1 MIIRS
6 ILMLVLFLAAF
17 SGFVMAAEPVG
28 DITPGLL
35 DELAH
40 SCARDA
46 QFKAAQ
52 HALSQTDGNKVS
64 QNWEKI
70 IAVDTFFTLRLKDQ
84 RITDQKATGRCWMFS
99 GLNILRP
106 IAAKNLHCDDIELSQ
121 NYLYFYE
128 KLERANLYLEAIIRT
143 KDSAYTAR
151 TVEFLLKQNVQDGE
165 NWLGFVELVKKYGVV
180 PKEIMPETFS
190 SSNSGHVNY
199 ILSLKL
205 KQAAMKIRH
214 AAAPDQ
220 IPVIKMQALKDVYRI
235 LAINF
240 GLPPTEFQW
249 RYMKKDSSLSS
260 LATYTPQAFYQK
272 VIGDALDDYY
282 PLYSIPTLAFGKKY
296 EIALDRTVSDQPNM
310 YFVNCPLETIKEL
323 TRKSLLDSSEVWF
336 GCDVGQQTSSE
347 NGLMALD
354 LYDYESLYGMDFTL
368 SRTDLFETYSS
379 VPNHNMV
386 FTGVDIVDGSVRK
399 WLVENSWGDSRGKR
413 GYFFML
419 DDWFDKYVD
428 VVVLNKKYVPQDIR
442 NIFETKGET
451 LPPWDP
457 MVKAVW
463 GY

>member
-1 MIIRS
+1 MK
-6 ILMLVLFLAAF
+6 LQFALFLA
-17 SGFVMAAEPVG
+17 MLCAAVAAAQNSG
-28 DITPGLL
+28 DITPGIL
-35 DELAH
+35 DELARACP
-40 SCARDA
+40 SDA
-46 QFKAAQ
+46 QFRAAQ
-52 HALSQTDGNKVS
+52 HALSQTDGNKIA

-128 KLERANLYLEAIIRT
+128 KLERSNLYLEAIIRT
-143 KDSAYTAR
+143 KDSVYTAR
-151 TVEFLLKQNVQDGE
+151 TVEYLLKQNVQDGE
-165 NWLGFVELVKKYGVV
+165 NWLGFVELVKKYGLV
-180 PKEIMPETFS
+180 PKEVMPETFS
-190 SSNSGHVNY
+190 SSNSAHVNY
-199 ILSLKL
+199 VLSLKL

-214 AAAPDQ
+214 ASSPDQ
-220 IPVIKMQALKDVYRI
+220 IPAIKMQTLKDVYRI
-235 LAINF
+235 LALNF
-240 GLPPTEFQW
+240 GLPPGQFRW
-249 RYMKKDSSLSS
+249 RYKKDSTLTAF
-260 LATYTPQAFYQK
+260 ATYTPQKFFEE
-272 VIGDALDDYY
+272 VFGGALDDYFA
-282 PLYSIPTLAFGKKY
+282 LYSIPTLPYGKKY
-296 EIALDRTVSDQPNM
+296 EIALDRIVSDKPNM

-323 TRKSLLDSSEVWF
+323 TKKSLLDSSEVWF
-336 GCDVGQQTSSE
+336 GCDVGQQTNSE

-354 LYDYESLYGMDFTL
+354 LYDYASLYGMDFTL

-386 FTGVDIVDGSVRK
+386 FTGVDIIDGKVRK

-428 VVVLNKKYVPQDIR
+428 VVVLNKKYVPQNIR
-442 NIFETKGET
+442 DIFETKGEV

-457 MVKAVW
+457 MVKALT
-463 GY
+463 GN